1 MKPSPPDPPALIRSD
16 PRARRICSGNAP
28 ISKSTPGG
36 PLETRLGGTASPPPA
51 LARYTR
57 FGKITEKLF
66 SISVRQVGLALLAGG
81 ALIAPAHAE
90 APILIA
96 LHAQDWK
103 TAEALAANEKDP
115 VALDLV
121 KFARLLTPGQATAQ
135 EIYTFATAHGDWPDR
150 GVLHRRLA
158 EAVLAETDAA
168 QRLQDCQQYK
178 PGGEAV
184 LRCAEAERGAG
195 HASQADWLARQA
207 WIDGITEA
215 GAEQDFLAHWAAAI
229 RPEDQWRRFDALDW
243 TGNAAADRQAAR
255 LDTPRHALAAAR
267 LAFRHNDPRAL
278 DYLPAV
284 PEALR
289 ADPSLLLYQARWL
302 RSTGAKAAALAL
314 WRAAGAPAEQAAA
327 VDRRPAFWSER
338 DRLARLL
345 LADGD
350 NDGAYFL
357 ADDAAAGPDQAP
369 DALYLCGWIAL
380 RRQHD
385 AARAIAKFQAL
396 HAVSQSIITQGRA
409 WYWMGRAAATEAEAR
424 QDFVHAA
431 AYPTSYYGQLAAL
444 RFGTAAALTAQLAAL
459 HDPVPDDAATKA
471 FAANGLTHAA
481 DLLAGWGD
489 AGRARAFLRR
499 EAQTTQD
506 PGILE
511 LTAQHALALQVPDV
525 AVATARL
532 AGRQGVALKQAGW
545 PRPFVPESGPDAPD
559 PALVL
564 GLMRQESSFDAGIVS
579 HAGAV
584 GLMQL
589 MPDTA
594 RQAGGRG
601 AALSDPATNMRLGEV
616 YLQSLLTQ
624 FGGVVPYALAA
635 YNAGPHRARAWITA
649 NGDAAATGDADA
661 MLDWIEMIPFG
672 ETRNYVQRVLENRT
686 IYANPQ

>member
-1 MKPSPPDPPALIRSD
+1 M
-16 PRARRICSGNAP
+16 
-28 ISKSTPGG
+28 
-36 PLETRLGGTASPPPA
+36 
-51 LARYTR
+51 
-57 FGKITEKLF
+57 
-66 SISVRQVGLALLAGG
+66 
-81 ALIAPAHAE
+81 
-90 APILIA
+90 
-96 LHAQDWK
+96 
-103 TAEALAANEKDP
+103 
-115 VALDLV
+115 ALDLV